1 MPGSFPDT
9 RTLGSRLAAYAFLA
23 NDPSV
28 PMVAADWWEISGP
41 HYNAVAA
48 ALAHFV
54 AGEPAAEDLRRF
66 AASPGDRELETALV
80 NALLPLLDRSPAD
93 RARLGE
99 LVVAADA
106 RVLVDYHNGALT
118 DRSAAEV
125 SVADAS
131 AWSRPRTPRTP
142 GMSGAPGAPGASG
155 ASGAQTVVVI
165 PFRDRVG
172 GARTRN
178 LLACLAA
185 LRDQDGRDA
194 RVSVTVVES
203 DSAPTWRDTVEPLVD
218 HYVFARHDGHFNK
231 SWAVNVG
238 VRDTPGEP
246 ELICVLDTDI
256 LADRRFLSRNL
267 DRMAREPELSAFL
280 PYRRM
285 FCLDPESSA
294 AAVRRR
300 CERGEA
306 DVPLDAVRALVLKEP
321 PGACLW
327 VRRTTFDAIGGF
339 DERYQGWGGEDDDV
353 VARLSLA
360 GGFTRFDDPLLHLA
374 HPRPEM
380 TLGGVPFNA
389 HIAPLSWN
397 VAGGYGD
404 LRGPRA

>member
-1 MPGSFPDT
+1 MPGSFPDA

-28 PMVAADWWEISGP
+28 PLVAADWWEISGP
-41 HYNAVAA
+41 HYDAVAG
-48 ALAHFV
+48 ALTHFV
-54 AGEPAAEDLRRF
+54 AGEPAAEDLGRF
-66 AASPGDRELETALV
+66 AASPGDRELEDALAGALV
-80 NALLPLLDRSPAD
+80 PMLERSPAD
-93 RARLGE
+93 AARLAGLIAE
-99 LVVAADA
+99 ADA
-106 RVLVDYHNGALT
+106 HVLVDYHNGVLA

-125 SVADAS
+125 SVADVS
-131 AWSRPRTPRTP
+131 AWSRRET
-142 GMSGAPGAPGASG
+142 PGASVAPG
-155 ASGAQTVVVI
+155 TRTAGTRAVIVI

-185 LRDQDGRDA
+185 LRDQDGHGDE
-194 RVSVTVVES
+194 VTVTVVES
-203 DSAPTWRDTVEPLVD
+203 DTAPTWRDTVEPLVD

-285 FCLDPESSA
+285 YCLDPETSA

-306 DVPLDAVRALVLKEP
+306 DVPLDAVRSLVLKEP

-327 VRRTTFDAIGGF
+327 ARSTIFDAIGGF

-360 GGFTRFDDPLLHLA
+360 GRFTRFDDPLLHLA

-380 TLGGVPFNA
+380 TLDGLPFNA
-389 HIAPLSWN
+389 HIDPLSWT

-404 LRGPRA
+404 LRGPRG

>member
-1 MPGSFPDT
+1 MPGSLPDA
-9 RTLGSRLAAYAFLA
+9 RTLGSRLAAYVFLA

-28 PMVAADWWEISGP
+28 PLVAADWWVISGP
-41 HYNAVAA
+41 HYGAVAD

-66 AASPGDRELETALV
+66 AASPGDRELEDALAAALV
-80 NALLPLLDRSPAD
+80 PLLERSPAD
-93 RARLGE
+93 GARLAG
-99 LVVAADA
+99 LIADA
-106 RVLVDYHNGALT
+106 DAHVLVDYHNGVLA

-125 SVADAS
+125 SVADVSSWSGPRAS
-131 AWSRPRTPRTP
+131 V
-142 GMSGAPGAPGASG
+142 ASG
-155 ASGAQTVVVI
+155 ASVAAGTRTAGAGVRAVIVI

-185 LRDQDGRDA
+185 LRDQDVHGDE
-194 RVSVTVVES
+194 VSVTVVES
-203 DSAPTWRDTVEPLVD
+203 DTAPTWRDTVEPLVD

-267 DRMAREPELSAFL
+267 DRMAREPGLSAFL

-285 FCLDPESSA
+285 FCLDPETSA
-294 AAVRRR
+294 AAIRRR

-306 DVPLDAVRALVLKEP
+306 DVPLDAVRSLVLKEP

-327 VRRTTFDAIGGF
+327 VRSTVFDAIGGF

-360 GGFTRFDDPLLHLA
+360 GRFTRFDDPLLHLA

-380 TLGGVPFNA
+380 TLDGLPFNA
-389 HIAPLSWN
+389 HIDPLSWT

-404 LRGPRA
+404 LRGPRG